1 MAISP
6 DMRHTQAAGSLRAR
20 YSSVMA
26 DHPRFVQQALT
37 LVWTLLDLAEVLPA
51 DIVVHVLD
59 GSDPGARRQ
68 LDALGIETRACRPFR
83 AGHPHCNKIRQLE
96 DARLVEA
103 DVVVLCDTDVAFV
116 HPITDGLRRDVV
128 RAKVVDL
135 PNPPMDAWRRILAAA
150 GLPEPPVTH
159 TSFGEHPTPSWNCNG
174 GLYLLP
180 GAAARRLAVAWPA
193 RAAWLIDR
201 PELLPGRMQVH
212 VDQVAFGLAVCDLGL
227 PVDLLPLA
235 WNYPTHDAVSPKP
248 DVVPRLLHYHD
259 HVDPSGFLKPVGLA
273 DVDRAIARVNDVIR
287 ARRRSRFDN
296 PSFWNFRYA
305 QAPDLGSG
313 VGSRGEHLEYKRDL
327 LARVIPPDAS
337 VLDVGCG
344 DLEVSRTLPVASFT
358 GVDVS
363 AGAIELARGKRPDWT
378 FVLGQL
384 PELDLP
390 LHDVVVSFDVLIHQP
405 TVAAYRTLVADLVR
419 LARHTV
425 VIGAYDE
432 PPRLTSEITFYY
444 EPISASLARLVG
456 DRHVGVVGG
465 YRDAAV
471 VAASVDA
478 AHATAPAVD
487 LLRRA
492 RIHDT
497 PLGRFA
503 AVPGDLIATQFDAY
517 GGHTRNEL
525 AMVLSLL
532 DPGDIV
538 VDIGAHIGS
547 FAVPIARHVG
557 ALGRVLAVEPDP
569 GNVELLYRN
578 LVLNQVDTRVDVAET
593 VAASGGVMV
602 TPAPADG
609 NTGALHFVPDAR
621 GARPTETVDALVD
634 RHLPNSRPRLLKIDV
649 EGMELS
655 VLESART
662 TIDRARP
669 LIYCEVVESQLV
681 RQGTS
686 LDDLDRFLRHHDY
699 ALYRNS
705 GDRNSR
711 HDRFD
716 ITSLS
721 TLAAGGPFFDCL
733 AIPSEQVA
741 RLVEAGR
748 LPAAVVGP

>member
-1 MAISP
+1 
-6 DMRHTQAAGSLRAR
+6 
-20 YSSVMA
+20 MA

-37 LVWTLLDLAEVLPA
+37 LVWTLLDLAEVPPA

-59 GSDPGARRQ
+59 GSDAGARRQ
-68 LDALGIETRACRPFR
+68 LDALGIETRACRPFQ

-96 DARLVEA
+96 DARLVDA

-159 TSFGEHPTPSWNCNG
+159 TSFGEHTTPSWNCNG
-174 GLYLLP
+174 GLYLVP
-180 GAAARRLAVAWPA
+180 GPAARRLATSWPA
-193 RAAWLIDR
+193 WATWLIDR
-201 PELLPGRMQVH
+201 PELLPGRLQVH

-248 DVVPRLLHYHD
+248 DIAPRLLHYHD
-259 HVDPSGFLKPVGLA
+259 HVDPSGFLKPVGLGE
-273 DVDRAIARVNDVIR
+273 VDRAIARVNDVIR
-287 ARRRSRFDN
+287 ARRRTGFDN

-313 VGSRGEHLEYKRDL
+313 VGSRGEHLEYKRAL
-327 LARVIPPDAS
+327 LAREIEPAAS

-344 DLEVSRTLPVASFT
+344 DLEVSRTLPVTAFT

-384 PELDLP
+384 PALDLP
-390 LHDVVVSFDVLIHQP
+390 RHDVVVSFDVLIHQP

-419 LARHTV
+419 LALHA
-425 VIGAYDE
+425 VIIAAYDG

-444 EPISASLARLVG
+444 EPISTSLERLVG
-456 DRHVGVVGG
+456 GGHVRVLGT
-465 YRDAAV
+465 YRDVAV
-471 VAASVDA
+471 VAADVHA
-478 AHATAPAVD
+478 AHATSPAVD

-532 DPGDIV
+532 DPGDVV
-538 VDIGAHIGS
+538 VDVGAHIGS
-547 FAVPIARHVG
+547 FAVPMARHVG
-557 ALGRVLAVEPDP
+557 PSGRVLAIEPDP

-578 LVLNQVDTRVDVAET
+578 LVLNHVDTRVEVAET
-593 VAASGGVMV
+593 VAASGGVTV

-609 NTGALHFVPDAR
+609 NTGALHFVPDAHGDR
-621 GARPTETVDALVD
+621 STHTVDALVA
-634 RHLPNSRPRLLKIDV
+634 RHLPGARPRLLKVDV

-655 VLESART
+655 VLESARA

-669 LIYCEVVESQLV
+669 LVYCEIVASQLA
-681 RQGTS
+681 RHGTTI
-686 LDDLDRFLRHHDY
+686 DDLDRFFRGERY
-699 ALYRNS
+699 ALYRNT
-705 GDRNSR
+705 GERNST

-716 ITSLS
+716 ITGLS
-721 TLAAGGPFFDCL
+721 TLADGGAFFDCL
-733 AIPSEQVA
+733 AVPAEQVA
-741 RLVEAGR
+741 PLVEAGR
-748 LPAAVVGP
+748 LPSAVVRP